1 MRVHFKRGLVAAVL
15 LSTTAQFASADVTG
29 QDVWS
34 DWKGY
39 MASVG
44 YDVSGSESQS
54 GDTLTISDLSMSIA
68 MPEAEGTI
76 AFTMNSLEFVGNS
89 DGTVTVNMPSTMP
102 VHVSGKDGS
111 EEVDVTV
118 NYTQSGHSMT
128 VSGNPGDIN
137 YEYSASQVGITLA
150 SIIFE
155 GTALPPEVARFA
167 MTLTN
172 VKTKSHVKTGDV
184 REYTQAVSMDSL
196 TYDAAFDDPKADDGG
211 TFTGSM
217 VDLTFSGEGVIPS
230 NMNSGD
236 FAAMLDAG
244 FAFDGAF
251 KYASGNS
258 NMNAVGDGENF
269 TMTTS
274 SQGGRLGVAMNSQH
288 LAYDLGQKGI
298 SINVTTNQ
306 LPFPV
311 STEMSE
317 IGFNLDVPIG
327 VSDEKQDFALS
338 VRLGDF
344 VTSDMIWGMVDPGA
358 ILPRDPASVIVDLT
372 GKVKVLANLMN
383 PEVIEN
389 LNGPPGE
396 IHALT
401 IKQLLVSA
409 VGAKLS
415 GTGDFTFNNADLETF
430 GGMPAPAGVADLQL
444 NGANTVMGK
453 LIEMGLMAEA
463 EAMPARMMMGML
475 AVPGEG
481 EDSLVSKIE
490 IGEDGSISAN
500 GQRIK

>member
-1 MRVHFKRGLVAAVL
+1 MRVHFKRGLVAAL
-15 LSTTAQFASADVTG
+15 LLTTTAQFASAGVTG

-34 DWKGY
+34 DWKDY
-39 MASVG
+39 MTSVG
-44 YDVSGSESQS
+44 YDVSGNESQS
-54 GDTLTISDLSMSIA
+54 GDTLTISDMSMSVT
-68 MPEAEGTI
+68 MPGAEGTI

-89 DGTVTVNMPSTMP
+89 DGTVTVNMPGTMP
-102 VHVSGKDGS
+102 VQISGKDGGN
-111 EEVDVTV
+111 EIDVTV

-137 YEYSASQVGITLA
+137 YDYSASQVGITLA
-150 SIIFE
+150 SIKAKGQVMPTE
-155 GTALPPEVARFA
+155 MARFA

-172 VKTKSHVKTGDV
+172 VKTKSQVKTSDV
-184 REYTQAVSMDSL
+184 REYTQAVSIASL
-196 TYDAAFDDPKADDGG
+196 TYDAAFEDPDSDDGG

-217 VDLTFSGEGVIPS
+217 VDLTLSGEGVLPS
-230 NMNSGD
+230 NMDSGD

-251 KYASGNS
+251 EYASGNS
-258 NMNAVGDGENF
+258 SANAVGDGENF

-288 LAYDLGQKGI
+288 LAYDLGQKGT
-298 SINVTTNQ
+298 SVNVTTNQ

-311 STEMSE
+311 SAEMSE
-317 IGFNLDVPIG
+317 IGFKLDVPIG

-344 VTSDMIWGMVDPGA
+344 VTSDMLWGLVDPGA
-358 ILPRDPASVIVDLT
+358 ILPRDPASIIVDLT
-372 GKVKVLANLMN
+372 GKIKVLANLMN
-383 PEVIEN
+383 PEVIAN

-409 VGAKLS
+409 VGAKLT
-415 GTGDFTFNNADLETF
+415 GTGDFTFNNADLESF
-430 GGMPAPAGVADLQL
+430 GGAPAPAGVADLQL
-444 NGANTVMGK
+444 NGANSLMGK